1 MTYFKE
7 EMPQRRTALAWL
19 ILLVAV
25 AALTGCQS
33 YREGERR
40 TVGEFTDDV
49 AIKTRV
55 QAALIADEEVKG
67 LVIEVRVR
75 RGVVT
80 LFGRVPS
87 QEMKARVSNLAA
99 AVRGVDRVDNRLT
112 IVT

>member
-1 MTYFKE
+1 MTYFKAH
-7 EMPQRRTALAWL
+7 MSQHRTALAWMA
-19 ILLVAV
+19 LLVAMAV
-25 AALTGCQS
+25 LPGCQS

-55 QAALIADEEVKG
+55 QAALIADAEVKG

-87 QEMKARVSNLAA
+87 PELKTRVTNLAA